1 MSEIMVVAEI
11 GCNHNGDVNLA
22 RKMMKIAKESGA
34 SAVKFQSFVPEKLVT
49 RNAPK
54 AKYQIEKSGNG
65 NQLNMLKKLAL
76 SKEEYK
82 SLISYAK
89 ELDIEIFSTAFDMDS
104 IEFLSE
110 LGQSIWKIP
119 SGEITNLPYLRSI
132 AEIKCNQK
140 KIILSTGMSTLEEVK
155 DAVEILDKSENT
167 EFTVLHCNTQY
178 PTEDSD
184 MNILAINEL
193 KASFPKW
200 KVGLSDHSEGIV
212 AALVS
217 VGMGASF
224 IEKHFTLDKE
234 MEGPDHKASIT
245 PNELKRLCYEIHRA
259 EVMLGTGIK
268 AVTKSEED
276 NRKIAR
282 KSIVASRNI
291 KMGEILTEEN
301 LTCKRPGTGIN
312 PMKWDSVLGKTAE
325 MDFSVD
331 ELIICKGIEWEYE

>member
-217 VGMGASF
+217 VGMGACF

-312 PMKWDSVLGKTAE
+312 PMKWDLVLGKTAE

-331 ELIICKGIEWEYE
+331 ELIMCKGIEWEYE